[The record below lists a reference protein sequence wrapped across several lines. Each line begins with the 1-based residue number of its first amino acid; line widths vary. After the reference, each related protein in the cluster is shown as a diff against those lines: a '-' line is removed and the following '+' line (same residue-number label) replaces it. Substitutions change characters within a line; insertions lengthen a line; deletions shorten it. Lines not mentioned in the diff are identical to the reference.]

1 MFLCILGGAN
11 AINVSVSSSCKC
23 MQAPLSAALKGL
35 PFRRGGLQTTQY

>member
-1 MFLCILGGAN
+1 MFLCILGGEN